1 MKQAKKHSLQIIAIY
16 ADDKKG
22 LLGQVLLPFNRKD
35 YPVYSLSVA
44 RTDFQELVLITLEVY
59 LPEADVH
66 SMLMK
71 MEKIIEVHKAEAFK
85 PEEIDNPKI
94 GLFRLGVE
102 ALGTATWL
110 LLQKHGATVCG
121 LAEDAFLVRKIG
133 TESDL
138 KTLYNQLEGPYLLD
152 FCQSSVVAPRNAFT
166 SRKNM
171 LSNVDRSH

>member
-1 MKQAKKHSLQIIAIY
+1 M
-16 ADDKKG
+16 
-22 LLGQVLLPFNRKD
+22 PFNRKD

-44 RTDFQELVLITLEVY
+44 RTDLQEVVLITLEVY

-71 MEKIIEVHKAEAFK
+71 IEKIIEVHKAEAFK

-94 GLFRLGVE
+94 GLFRVGLE
-102 ALGTATWL
+102 ALGAATWV

-121 LAEDAFLVRKIG
+121 LAEDAILIRKIG

-152 FCQSSVVAPRNAFT
+152 FCQGSVVAPE
-166 SRKNM
+166 M
-171 LSNVDRSH
+171 LLRAEKICYQM